1 MLEDSKGNFLCLQGD
16 AQEGGIVIKD
26 RAGSFIALNGNGT
39 LTVHAS
45 QNGSHNLNTEH
56 CACGGGHCT
65 QVNPNPYGFDDMD
78 KTTKQEAD

>member
-1 MLEDSKGNFLCLQGD
+1 
-16 AQEGGIVIKD
+16 
-26 RAGSFIALNGNGT
+26 
-39 LTVHAS
+39 
-45 QNGSHNLNTEH
+45 LNTEH